1 MTKSADAFRTISE
14 VADWLGVQTHV
25 LRFWESR
32 FAQVKPV
39 KRAGGRRYYR
49 PADMQLLG
57 GIQKLLHQ
65 DGFTIKGVQKIL
77 REKGMA
83 HVSALSPPSD
93 AAEVK
98 PMVRESEAA
107 VTMEAEPQTA
117 TILPLVPQAKVEEP
131 TERPSLIEDQ
141 TTSDVKITSNESI
154 TEIVETTTQKN
165 GVSDATKEI
174 ETVTPLVVD
183 VLDKT
188 KSEELQTSPVDGSFE
203 EPSKTI
209 EDEPALQEPT
219 EELLESPEIEE
230 RLIPEPVVN
239 ETSDSVEQT
248 EEVSV
253 VDPEPALE
261 LAPEKPVADDIDPL
275 PVMPAFL
282 SHSTAEPRVSVPNQS
297 VPGDE
302 QHVEEQ
308 VEPQIAEN
316 EVEDAVVKAEVT
328 VGVPEIEMTKP
339 EAPAPLGTDLP
350 EPPAEHEIQTSP
362 GALAALSKV
371 NSLTSEQAASIAPLL
386 AQLRDAHDRITLGR
400 KE

>member
-25 LRFWESR
+25 LRFWESK
-32 FAQVKPV
+32 FTQVKPV

-49 PADMQLLG
+49 PADIQLLV

-83 HVSALSPPSD
+83 HVSALSPPVD
-93 AAEVK
+93 AGEVE
-98 PMVRESEAA
+98 PMVIEPEAA
-107 VTMEAEPQTA
+107 ITA

-131 TERPSLIEDQ
+131 TERSSLTEDE
-141 TTSDVKITSNESI
+141 TTSEVKITSDESI

-165 GVSDATKEI
+165 GVSDATTEI

-183 VLDKT
+183 FVGIT
-188 KSEELQTSPVDGSFE
+188 KPEELQISSVDGSFE

-209 EDEPALQEPT
+209 EDEPALQEPNQ
-219 EELLESPEIEE
+219 ELLESPEIEE
-230 RLIPEPVVN
+230 RLVPEPVVK

-248 EEVSV
+248 EVVSV
-253 VDPEPALE
+253 IDPEPALE
-261 LAPEKPVADDIDPL
+261 LAPEKPFADEIDPL
-275 PVMPAFL
+275 PVMQAFL
-282 SHSTAEPRVSVPNQS
+282 SRSTAEPSVSVPNQP

-316 EVEDAVVKAEVT
+316 EVEDAVVEAEIT
-328 VGVPEIEMTKP
+328 VVVPEIEATKP

-362 GALAALSKV
+362 RALAALSKV

-386 AQLRDAHDRITLGR
+386 AQLRDAHDRMTLGR